1 MSARTSGAR
10 AGVALSLGAGL
21 VLATT
26 VPAAAHGH
34 GRHDVSSTE
43 EQVTEDRITETVE
56 AMSID
61 ELIGQMTWTRVYGD
75 SADDDSMAAE
85 NQQYYGVDTPAEVI
99 EKYDLGGVLYFAWS
113 NPIIE
118 GDPVGAAELSN
129 GLQEVSTS
137 DEASGIPLAITIDQ
151 EGGIVAR
158 MTEPATVL
166 PGNMALGATFDSD
179 LAYRQGQIL
188 GSELAA
194 VGVNVDFAPTLDVNT
209 NPDNPVIGVRSMGAD
224 PETVAGLGVAQ
235 VQGMQSE
242 GIAATA
248 KHFPG
253 HGDTDVDS
261 HSGLPIVRYDRETL
275 DQHLVPFQAAID
287 GGIDMIMTAHIIVE
301 AIDAE
306 MPGTLSHD
314 VLTGLLREE
323 LGFDGLITTDSL
335 GMGALKDIPGHPLD
349 DGDIAALAI
358 QAGSDIL
365 LNSPDVD
372 ASFAGVHEAIEAG
385 DITRERLESSVTR
398 ILEWK
403 AERGVWEDDPSVP
416 VDAVMD
422 TVGTDE
428 HLATAAEIGE
438 RAVTM
443 VRNEGGVLPLDPD
456 SDSVLMVGAGSA
468 WPERMGPMLTE
479 RGFEVTED
487 YEDGS
492 SPSPGYQERAVAQ
505 AADHDVVIF
514 ASNNANAAQ
523 QEMVA
528 ALAETGTPVVVVATR
543 NPYDVNVLPEA
554 DAVLNIYGWFE
565 PNFHGAVAAVAG
577 DVNPTGLLPVD
588 VPTADGSQTQFPI
601 GFGLH
606 YPITPA
612 DPEFLDRH
620 GRDRDRYTVPESQG
634 VQYLVDGEVTEA
646 GTYQV
651 PPPDRTGRDD
661 ETRMVTI
668 VAEPLDGWELTEGAT
683 TEWTMEFTTG
693 RPGHGHGGA
702 AGHGRGHG

>member
-1 MSARTSGAR
+1 MSIRSSGAR
-10 AGVALSLGAGL
+10 AGVALTLGAGL
-21 VLATT
+21 VLAAT
-26 VPAAAHGH
+26 VPAGAATAPPSN
-34 GRHDVSSTE
+34 DDEVAA
-43 EQVTEDRITETVE
+43 VVD

-61 ELIGQMTWTRVYGD
+61 QLIGQMTWTRVYGN

-118 GDPVGAAELSN
+118 HDPVGAAELSN
-129 GLQEVSTS
+129 GLQTVSTG

-179 LAYRQGQIL
+179 LAYQQGQVI

-194 VGVNVDFAPTLDVNT
+194 AGVNVNFAPVLDLNT

-224 PETVAGLGVAQ
+224 PDAVSALGVAQ

-261 HSGLPIVRYDRETL
+261 HSGLPIVHYDRETL
-275 DQHLVPFQAAID
+275 DRHLAPFQAAID

-301 AIDAE
+301 AIDPE

-314 VLTGLLREE
+314 VLTGLLRDEM
-323 LGFDGLITTDSL
+323 GFDGLITTDSL
-335 GMGALKDIPGHPLD
+335 GMGALKNIPGHPLD

-358 QAGSDIL
+358 EAGSDIL
-365 LNSPDVD
+365 LNSPDID
-372 ASFAGVHEAIEAG
+372 ASFEGVREAVAAG
-385 DITRERLESSVTR
+385 DITRERLEESVTR
-398 ILEWK
+398 ILQWK
-403 AERGVWEDDPSVP
+403 LDRGVWDGDPL
-416 VDAVMD
+416 VDTGSVMD
-422 TVGTDE
+422 TVGTDA
-428 HLATAAEIGE
+428 HLATATEIGE

-443 VRNEGGVLPLDPD
+443 VRNESDLLPLDPD

-468 WPERMGPMLTE
+468 WPERMGPMLIE

-487 YEDGS
+487 YENGS
-492 SPSPGYQERAVAQ
+492 SPSQAYRERAVAE
-505 AADHDVVIF
+505 AGDHDVVIF

-523 QEMVA
+523 QQMVA
-528 ALAETGTPVVVVATR
+528 ALAETGTPLVVVATR
-543 NPYDVNVLPEA
+543 NPYDANVLPGA
-554 DAVLNIYGWFE
+554 DAVLNIYGWYE

-577 DVNPTGLLPVD
+577 DINPTGALPVD
-588 VPTADGSQTQFPI
+588 VPRADGSQILYPL

-606 YPITPA
+606 YPVTPA
-612 DPEFLDRH
+612 EPEFDDRN
-620 GRDRDRYTVPESQG
+620 GRGQDRYTVPESQG
-634 VQYLVDGEVTEA
+634 VQYLVNGEVTEA
-646 GTYQV
+646 GTYRAHR
-651 PPPDRTGRDD
+651 DRD
-661 ETRMVTI
+661 VTI
-668 VAEPLDGWELTEGAT
+668 TAEPQDGWELTDGAT
-683 TEWTMEFTTG
+683 TEWSMEFTAG
-693 RPGHGHGGA
+693 RPG
-702 AGHGRGHG
+702 AGDGQH